1 MGQRDLRGQVCVED
15 ASTLLG
21 QCAPIAVRLIGAP
34 RMEVTFSAAF
44 LIPMSRQSSA
54 PCLRWPCSVGIAAA
68 VARPLGGILGRAQ
81 GPAAEAGRRTNSRAV
96 LDKVPAVPFS
106 GLFRA
111 LPSPEGKHSWHI
123 CHVQLNTA
131 SFRTEKKSNKRKSGS
146 STAPFSV
153 LLHLSF
159 LIPALNNTLYGE
171 AWKATRG

>member
-1 MGQRDLRGQVCVED
+1 MCGGCQHAAGAMRSYCGAFNWGSQDGGDIFCCFSHPYEQAELCPVPEVAVQRWHCSSSG
-15 ASTLLG
+15 T
-21 QCAPIAVRLIGAP
+21 AP
-34 RMEVTFSAAF
+34 RWHLA
-44 LIPMSRQSSA
+44 
-54 PCLRWPCSVGIAAA
+54 
-68 VARPLGGILGRAQ
+68 LGGILGRAQ
-81 GPAAEAGRRTNSRAV
+81 GPAAEAGCRTNSRAA

-111 LPSPEGKHSWHI
+111 LLSPEGKHSWHI